1 MNKIYKYIGASLL
14 MLGIASCDES
24 SWIPETEDGK
34 GSLELSSLAIDI
46 DDAEK
51 VVTRATTDINSFLI
65 SVTDKNGKDMGSWT
79 YGDMPEIL
87 VLPTGNNYTLKVESH
102 KIKDAEFEKPYF
114 VGSANFDIQTGK
126 ITKIGEVVASFASLK
141 VSIRFSDDFK
151 SVSDNNAKVTVKGN
165 NGSQLV
171 YSINET
177 RSGYFAL
184 GEATTFAAHFEG
196 NINGVATKEQTTFK
210 DVKAG
215 DHHILTY
222 SIKTNPQIP
231 DQSGNLG
238 SDDDDIDIKIDY
250 EQVGKEGNVSVE
262 EDYTNP
268 SDRPGTEDPQEP
280 ENPGDDNKDPNNP
293 DDPGTDTPG
302 DETKAITFEAYDSPK
317 LKLYEV
323 NVISES
329 TASDFGNAIVR
340 IKAEQGVKEFKVQI
354 NSSDNVLFMPA
365 IESLGFAEFEL
376 TSPKDDELKTN
387 LENLD
392 LPYGDDV
399 KNQTSVDFNITKFID
414 LLAKFPGEH
423 SFKMTVT
430 DNSDEKNSLNL
441 QFKVVKD

>member
-1 MNKIYKYIGASLL
+1 MNKIYKYIGVSLL

-51 VVTRATTDINSFLI
+51 VVTRATTDVNSFLI

-102 KIKDAEFEKPYF
+102 KIQDAEFEKPYF

-196 NINGVATKEQTTFK
+196 NINGVSTKEQTTFK
-210 DVKAG
+210 DVNAG
-215 DHHILTY
+215 EHHILTY
-222 SIKTNPQIP
+222 KIKSNPTIP
-231 DQSGNLG
+231 DQSGNIG
-238 SDDDDIDIKIDY
+238 SDGSGIEIGQDY
-250 EQVGKEGNVSVE
+250 ETVDKNGNVSVE

-268 SDRPGTEDPQEP
+268 SDRPGTEDPQDP

-293 DDPGTDTPG
+293 DDPNEDFEDIVFSIPDGSLINFDKINFVPDFIDSEGNGIPG
-302 DETKAITFEAYDSPK
+302 SAVIEIHSTKGINNFIVEIITQ
-317 LKLYEV
+317 
-323 NVISES
+323 SE
-329 TASDFGNAIVR
+329 
-340 IKAEQGVKEFKVQI
+340 EFKKALEDMSIPNKFDLANPATEVLKETFKALQLPVEDEVKGE
-354 NSSDNVLFMPA
+354 DNVTFDISSLVSLLF
-365 IESLGFAEFEL
+365 F
-376 TSPKDDELKTN
+376 K
-387 LENLD
+387 
-392 LPYGDDV
+392 
-399 KNQTSVDFNITKFID
+399 
-414 LLAKFPGEH
+414 GEH
-423 SFKMTVT
+423 EFKLTVT
-430 DNSDEKNSLNL
+430 DKENNSLSKSVIFNQPEGL
-441 QFKVVKD
+441 

>member
-1 MNKIYKYIGASLL
+1 MKTKIYSITTAALTILSF
-14 MLGIASCDES
+14 ASCDES

-51 VVTRATTDINSFLI
+51 VVTRASTDVHSFLI

-87 VLPTGNNYTLKVESH
+87 VLPTGNNYILNVESH

-151 SVSDNNAKVTVKGN
+151 SVSDNNTKVTVKGN

-177 RSGYFAL
+177 RAGYFAL

-196 NINGVATKEQTTFK
+196 NINGIATKEQTTFK

-238 SDDDDIDIKIDY
+238 SDDDDIDIKVDY
-250 EQVGKEGNVSVE
+250 EQVGKDGNVSVE

-280 ENPGDDNKDPNNP
+280 ENPGNDNKDPNNP
-293 DDPGTDTPG
+293 DDPELPKENKFIEYPKDSWLEENVSKYAKNFNTDTDQAYLIIQCLEGVAELNVEIKSDDPSF
-302 DETKAITFEAYDSPK
+302 ETELS
-317 LKLYEV
+317 EV
-323 NVISES
+323 GVATKFDLADTSES
-329 TASDFGNAIVR
+329 N
-340 IKAEQGVKEFKVQI
+340 QGI
-354 NSSDNVLFMPA
+354 
-365 IESLGFAEFEL
+365 LGFFGGL
-376 TSPKDDELKTN
+376 GFPT
-387 LENLD
+387 
-392 LPYGDDV
+392 GDKV
-399 KNQTSVDFNITKFID
+399 KNNKEQIEFNISNFIQFLDGFIGHQKFI
-414 LLAKFPGEH
+414 LK
-423 SFKMTVT
+423 
-430 DNSDEKNSLNL
+430 
-441 QFKVVKD
+441 VKDNKGDVDSTEIVIIGIDN